1 MRGRGK
7 MKERRSLPL
16 GRLWLLLAGIV
27 LAVAVPYSAAGGSG
41 NARLGSPAG
50 NPFDR
55 GIVAPS
61 GVLTADPATS
71 RVARAVPHVNGPP
84 MPARAFI
91 NRPTVPL
98 DRYKATKLQGSR
110 AARRPGSGAPSA
122 PSTVTNGGGFNGITQ
137 ATAEDTWPPDIN
149 GAVSTGTGGA
159 GQNATV
165 VNSHLTVWT
174 KSTTPTQLLDL
185 SLASYFGYTN
195 QSIFDPRILYD
206 RFWNRWIVA
215 SEARPESSSVQC
227 FQLGLSFGP
236 DLTDGFW
243 NYNCINVLQ
252 PSICGAGNFFD
263 YPQIGYTQDAVIVTG
278 NCFAGQTYIG
288 SKTFA
293 VAKAILYNGG
303 GFTIPI
309 FTFSHGTITP
319 PVVLDQNYRAHLIT
333 RNGPNDL
340 TFWAPQSGF
349 YSQFTSDNPITGF
362 FTPSVPRDAGQLG
375 CTVTSCL
382 LDTGDGRFVAPSIQ
396 VGQNLWN
403 VATYGLS
410 GNGSFA
416 TPTWGQF
423 DVEPPSMDTTIQ
435 AGQRFFSACSDDF
448 NASIAAQSDG
458 RAVLNWTS
466 TDPNGAAC
474 TGGTFVRQ
482 IIAGRLAADPAGQ
495 MPSMINPFTSGAELT
510 GNFDG
515 NFGTQRWGD
524 TSSVSL
530 DPSSFITFWT
540 WNESVASSSLW
551 GTRAQKIFNN

>member
-7 MKERRSLPL
+7 IERRSLPL
-16 GRLWLLLAGIV
+16 HRVCLLAGIV
-27 LAVAVPYSAAGGSG
+27 LAVATPYSAAGSSG
-41 NARLGSPAG
+41 KAPLGSPSG

-61 GVLTADPATS
+61 GVLTVDPAAS
-71 RVARAVPHVNGPP
+71 RIARAVPHLTGPP
-84 MPARAFI
+84 MPAGAFF

-98 DRYKATKLQGSR
+98 AEYKAAKLQNPR
-110 AARRPGSGAPSA
+110 AARRPGAAATAAPA
-122 PSTVTNGGGFNGITQ
+122 TLTNGGGFLGITQ

-159 GQNATV
+159 GQNGTV

-174 KSTTPTQLLDL
+174 KSPAPAQLLDL
-185 SLASYFGYTN
+185 SLASYFAYTN

-206 RFWNRWIVA
+206 RFWNRWIVSA
-215 SEARPESSSVQC
+215 EAFPESSSVQC
-227 FQLGLSFGP
+227 FQLGLTTGS
-236 DLTDGFW
+236 DLTGAFF
-243 NYNCINVLQ
+243 NYNCINAVQL
-252 PSICGAGNFFD
+252 CGTGNFFD

-278 NCFAGQTYIG
+278 NCFSGPNYIG
-288 SKTFA
+288 SKA
-293 VAKAILYNGG
+293 IAIAKAILYNGG
-303 GFTIPI
+303 GFSIPI
-309 FTFSHGTITP
+309 FTFFDGTITP
-319 PVVLDQNYRAHLIT
+319 PIVLDQNYRAHLLAQS
-333 RNGPNDL
+333 GPRDE

-349 YSQFTSDNPITGF
+349 YSQFTSNNLIAGF
-362 FTPSVPRDAGQLG
+362 FAPSIPRDAGQLG
-375 CTVTSCL
+375 CAVTSCQI
-382 LDTGDGRFVAPSIQ
+382 DTGDGRFVAPSVQ

-403 VATYGLS
+403 VATYGL
-410 GNGSFA
+410 GGPGTFA

-435 AGQRFFSACSDDF
+435 RGQRFLSACSDDF

-482 IIAGRLAADPAGQ
+482 VVAGRLPADAAGT
-495 MPSMINPFTSGAELT
+495 MPSILQPYTSSFELT
-510 GNFDG
+510 GNFDP
-515 NFGTQRWGD
+515 NFGLQRWGD
-524 TSSVSL
+524 TSSTSL

-540 WNESVASSSLW
+540 WNESVASNSLW

>member
-1 MRGRGK
+1 

-16 GRLWLLLAGIV
+16 RRVCLVAGIV
-27 LAVAVPYSAAGGSG
+27 LAAATPYAAAGNSGRAVP
-41 NARLGSPAG
+41 GSPSG

-61 GVLTADPATS
+61 GVLTVDPASS
-71 RVARAVPHVNGPP
+71 RVARDVRRVTGPA
-84 MPARAFI
+84 MPAGAFI

-98 DRYKATKLQGSR
+98 DQYKAAKLQNAR
-110 AARRPGSGAPSA
+110 AARRPGATQTPIAPA
-122 PSTVTNGGGFNGITQ
+122 TVTNGGGFLGITQ

-174 KSTTPTQLLDL
+174 KSPAPAQLLDL

-206 RFWNRWIVA
+206 RFWNRWIVS
-215 SEARPESSSVQC
+215 SEAFPESSQQC

-243 NYNCINVLQ
+243 NYNCINVQQ
-252 PSICGAGNFFD
+252 PGICGAGNFFD

-278 NCFAGQTYIG
+278 NCFAGRTYIG
-288 SKTFA
+288 SKAFA

-303 GFTIPI
+303 GFSIPI
-309 FTFSHGTITP
+309 FTFFDGTITP
-319 PVVLDQNYRAHLIT
+319 PIVLDQNYRAHLLAQS
-333 RNGPNDL
+333 GPRDE

-349 YSQFTSDNPITGF
+349 YSQFTSNNLIAGF
-362 FTPSVPRDAGQLG
+362 FAPSIPRDAGQQG

-403 VATYGLS
+403 VATYGLT

-435 AGQRFFSACSDDF
+435 DGQRFFSFCSDDF

-466 TDPNGAAC
+466 TNPNDCA
-474 TGGTFVRQ
+474 GGTFVRQ
-482 IIAGRLAADPAGQ
+482 IIAGRLAGDPAGQ

-510 GNFDG
+510 GNFDP

-540 WNESVASSSLW
+540 WNESVASTSLW

>member
-1 MRGRGK
+1 MRGRAK

-16 GRLWLLLAGIV
+16 RRVCLVAGIV
-27 LAVAVPYSAAGGSG
+27 LAAATPYAAAGNAGRAVP
-41 NARLGSPAG
+41 GSPSG

-61 GVLTADPATS
+61 GVLTADPASS
-71 RVARAVPHVNGPP
+71 RVARTVRRVTGPP
-84 MPARAFI
+84 MPAGAFI

-98 DRYKATKLQGSR
+98 DQYKAAKLQNAR
-110 AARRPGSGAPSA
+110 AARRPGATQTPVAPA
-122 PSTVTNGGGFNGITQ
+122 TVTNGGGFLGITQ
-137 ATAEDTWPPDIN
+137 ATAQDTWPPDIN

-165 VNSHLTVWT
+165 VNSHLTVWS
-174 KSTTPTQLLDL
+174 KSTTPAQLLDL
-185 SLASYFGYTN
+185 SLASYFNYTN

-206 RFWNRWIVA
+206 RFWNRWIVS
-215 SEARPESSSVQC
+215 SEAFPESGSVQC
-227 FQLGLSFGP
+227 FQLGLSVGP
-236 DLTDGFW
+236 DLTGSFF
-243 NYNCINVLQ
+243 NYNCINAVQL
-252 PSICGAGNFFD
+252 CGTGNFFD

-278 NCFAGQTYIG
+278 NCFGPAGYLG
-288 SKTFA
+288 SKA
-293 VAKAILYNGG
+293 IAIAKAILYNGG
-303 GFTIPI
+303 GFSTPI
-309 FTFSHGTITP
+309 FTFTDGTITP
-319 PVVLDQNYRAHLIT
+319 PIVLDQNYRAHLLA
-333 RNGPNDL
+333 RNGPHDE
-340 TFWAPQSGF
+340 TFWSPQSGF
-349 YSQFTSDNPITGF
+349 YSQFTSNNVITGF
-362 FTPSVPRDAGQLG
+362 FAPSVPRSAGQQG

-403 VATYGLS
+403 VATYGLT

-435 AGQRFFSACSDDF
+435 DGQRFFSICSDDF

-466 TDPNGAAC
+466 TDPNAC
-474 TGGTFVRQ
+474 AGGTFVRQ
-482 IIAGRLAADPAGQ
+482 IIAGRLAGDPAGQ

-510 GNFDG
+510 GNFDP

-540 WNESVASSSLW
+540 WNESVASTSLW

>member
-1 MRGRGK
+1 
-7 MKERRSLPL
+7 MKERGSLPL
-16 GRLWLLLAGIV
+16 RRVCLVAGIV
-27 LAVAVPYSAAGGSG
+27 LAAVTPYSAAGSSG
-41 NARLGSPAG
+41 KAAPGSPSG

-61 GVLTADPATS
+61 GVLTGDPASS
-71 RVARAVPHVNGPP
+71 RVARSVRRVTGPP
-84 MPARAFI
+84 MPAGAFI

-98 DRYKATKLQGSR
+98 DQYKAAKLRNAR
-110 AARRPGSGAPSA
+110 AAQRPGAQQTPAAPA
-122 PSTVTNGGGFNGITQ
+122 TLTNGGGFLGITQ
-137 ATAEDTWPPDIN
+137 ATAQDTWPPDIN

-165 VNSHLTVWT
+165 VNSHLTVWS

-206 RFWNRWIVA
+206 RFWNRWIVS
-215 SEARPESSSVQC
+215 SEAFPESSSHQC

-236 DLTDGFW
+236 DLTGGFW
-243 NYNCINVLQ
+243 NYNCLEATQ
-252 PSICGAGNFFD
+252 LCGTGNFFD

-278 NCFAGQTYIG
+278 NCFSPSAYIG
-288 SKTFA
+288 SKTIA
-293 VAKAILYNGG
+293 IAKAILYNGG
-303 GFTIPI
+303 GFSTPV
-309 FTFSHGTITP
+309 FTFTDGTITP
-319 PVVLDQNYRAHLIT
+319 PIVLDQNYRAHLLA
-333 RNGPNDL
+333 RNGPHDE
-340 TFWAPQSGF
+340 TFWSPQSGF
-349 YSQFTSDNPITGF
+349 YSQFTSNNLITGF
-362 FTPSVPRDAGQLG
+362 FTPSVPRAAGQLG

-382 LDTGDGRFVAPSIQ
+382 IDTSDGRFVAPSIQ

-410 GNGSFA
+410 GSGSFA
-416 TPTWGQF
+416 TPSWGQF

-435 AGQRFFSACSDDF
+435 RGQRFLDACSDDF

-466 TDPNGAAC
+466 TDPNGSAC
-474 TGGTFVRQ
+474 GGTFVRQ
-482 IIAGRLAADPAGQ
+482 VVAGRLPADAAGT
-495 MPSMINPFTSGAELT
+495 MPSLLQPYTSSFELT

-515 NFGTQRWGD
+515 NFGLQRWGD
-524 TSSVSL
+524 TSSTSL

-540 WNESVASSSLW
+540 WNESVASNSLW

>member
-1 MRGRGK
+1 MRGRAK
-7 MKERRSLPL
+7 MKGRRSLPL
-16 GRLWLLLAGIV
+16 RRVCLVAGIV
-27 LAVAVPYSAAGGSG
+27 LAAATPYSAAGSSG
-41 NARLGSPAG
+41 KAPGSPAG

-61 GVLTADPATS
+61 GVFTGDSARS
-71 RVARAVPHVNGPP
+71 RIARAVPHLNGPP
-84 MPARAFI
+84 MPAGAFI

-98 DRYKATKLQGSR
+98 AQYKAAKLQSQR
-110 AARRPGSGAPSA
+110 AARRPGSVAPSA
-122 PSTVTNGGGFNGITQ
+122 PSTITNAGGFDGITQ

-149 GAVSTGTGGA
+149 GAVSVGTGGA

-174 KSTTPTQLLDL
+174 KSTTPSQLMDL

-206 RFWNRWIVA
+206 RFWNRWIVSA
-215 SEARPESSSVQC
+215 EAFPESSSLQC

-236 DLTDGFW
+236 DLTGGFF
-243 NYNCINVLQ
+243 NYRCLNVVQL
-252 PSICGAGNFFD
+252 CGTGNFFD

-278 NCFAGQTYIG
+278 NCFGAAGYLG
-288 SKTFA
+288 SKTIA
-293 VAKAILYNGG
+293 IAKAILYNGG
-303 GFTIPI
+303 GFSVPI
-309 FTFSHGTITP
+309 FTFTDGTITP
-319 PVVLDQNYRAHLIT
+319 PIVLDQNYRAHLLAQS
-333 RNGPNDL
+333 GPHDE

-349 YSQFTSDNPITGF
+349 YSQFTSNNLIAGF
-362 FTPSVPRDAGQLG
+362 FAPSVPRDAGQLG
-375 CTVTSCL
+375 CAVTTCQI
-382 LDTGDGRFVAPSIQ
+382 DTGDGRFVAPSIQ

-423 DVEPPSMDTTIQ
+423 DVEPPNMDTTIQ
-435 AGQRFFSACSDDF
+435 RGQRFFSACSDDF

-458 RAVLNWTS
+458 RAVVNWTS

-482 IIAGRLAADPAGQ
+482 IIAGRLAGDPAGQ
-495 MPSMINPFTSGAELT
+495 LPSMINTFTSGAELT
-510 GNFDG
+510 GNFDP

-551 GTRAQKIFNN
+551 GTRAQKIFDN

>member
-1 MRGRGK
+1 MRGRRK
-7 MKERRSLPL
+7 VTETRSLPL
-16 GRLWLLLAGIV
+16 GRVWLLIAGIV
-27 LAVAVPYSAAGGSG
+27 LAVAVPYSAAGSSG
-41 NARLGSPAG
+41 KARLGSPAG

-55 GIVAPS
+55 GIVAPT
-61 GVLTADPATS
+61 GVLTADPATL
-71 RVARAVPHVNGPP
+71 RVARTVPHVSGPP
-84 MPARAFI
+84 MPAGAFI

-98 DRYKATKLQGSR
+98 AEYKAAKLQSER
-110 AARRPGSGAPSA
+110 AASRPGSAATSA
-122 PSTVTNGGGFNGITQ
+122 PATITNGGGFNGITQ
-137 ATAEDTWPPDIN
+137 ATAQDTWPPDIN
-149 GAVSTGTGGA
+149 GAVSAGTGGA
-159 GQNATV
+159 GQNATT

-185 SLASYFGYTN
+185 SLASYFAYAN

-206 RFWNRWIVA
+206 RFWNRWIVSAEAFPENA
-215 SEARPESSSVQC
+215 STQC
-227 FQLGLSFGP
+227 MQLGLTVGP

-243 NYNCINVLQ
+243 NYNCINATQ
-252 PSICGAGNFFD
+252 FCGTGNFWD

-278 NCFAGQTYIG
+278 NCFSPAGYIG
-288 SKTFA
+288 SKA
-293 VAKAILYNGG
+293 IAIAKAILYNGG
-303 GFTIPI
+303 GFSIPV
-309 FTFSHGTITP
+309 FTFNHGTITP

-349 YSQFTSDNPITGF
+349 YSQFTSDNPIAGS
-362 FTPSVPRDAGQLG
+362 FTPSVPRSAGQLG

-382 LDTGDGRFVAPSIQ
+382 IDTGDGRFVAPSIQ

-416 TPTWGQF
+416 TPSWGQF

-435 AGQRFFSACSDDF
+435 RGQRFFDACSDDF

-466 TDPNGAAC
+466 TDPNGSGC
-474 TGGTFVRQ
+474 GGTFVRQ
-482 IIAGRLAADPAGQ
+482 IVAGRLPADPAGQ
-495 MPSMINPFTSGAELT
+495 MPSMINPFTSSAELT
-510 GNFDG
+510 GNFDP
-515 NFGTQRWGD
+515 NFGVQRWGD

-540 WNESVASSSLW
+540 WNESVPSSSLW